1 MLSVRGRFSN
11 KLKMFIK
18 AKVLPNSKKEEL
30 TKRSEDNFEIKV
42 REKPEKGLANKRV
55 IEILSFYLNIP
66 ATNIRL
72 VKGAKQRNKIF
83 EIK

>member
-1 MLSVRGRFSN
+1 
-11 KLKMFIK
+11 MFIK
-18 AKVLPNSKKEEL
+18 VKVLPNSKKEDIAI
-30 TKRSEDNFEIKV
+30 RSEDSFEVKV
-42 REKPEKGLANKRV
+42 REKPEKGLANKRAT
-55 IEILSFYLNIP
+55 EILSSYLNIS